1 MTLEKLL
8 RWMKSLTPAFLILVA
23 CVALFLGIAG
33 LGEWAA
39 ACGSILGIWFA
50 FKGFQAVKAK
60 AKKDEVA

>member
-1 MTLEKLL
+1 
-8 RWMKSLTPAFLILVA
+8 MKSLTPAFLILVA